1 VLQQLPGGISDGI
14 NSDPVAVSAGPTQQL
29 VGRWEQMTV
38 LLQVLLPFLASCGE
52 YLLLQ
57 LLAAPAVAG
66 IAIAGFALVQVRLQM
81 GARMCDTAH
90 MFPGFDPSEL
100 VA

>member
-1 VLQQLPGGISDGI
+1 M
-14 NSDPVAVSAGPTQQL
+14 SAQPAQQL

-66 IAIAGFALVQVRLQM
+66 IAIASFALVQVRLWV
-81 GARMCDTAH
+81 GACMCCTGH
-90 MFPGFDPSEL
+90 IQPGWIHVTSSSKQSRCGQAGRHFL
-100 VA
+100 GCKLM